1 MGIGVIVELNLKPG
15 GAKLWTAKLEERVPK
30 TRMWKGCEQIYFG
43 VDQNDP
49 NHLVIVEKWTSSE
62 DYARYREWAMEQPG
76 SDEMQSYLIGDLKT
90 TYLDDT
96 GI

>member
-1 MGIGVIVELNLKPG
+1 MGIAVIVALNLTPG
-15 GAKLWTAKLEERVPK
+15 GAQLRPAKLEERFPK
-30 TRMWKGCEQIYFG
+30 TRRWKGCEQTYYG

-49 NHLVIVEKWTSSE
+49 NHQVIVEQWTSSE
-62 DYARYREWAMEQPG
+62 DNARYREWAMEQPG